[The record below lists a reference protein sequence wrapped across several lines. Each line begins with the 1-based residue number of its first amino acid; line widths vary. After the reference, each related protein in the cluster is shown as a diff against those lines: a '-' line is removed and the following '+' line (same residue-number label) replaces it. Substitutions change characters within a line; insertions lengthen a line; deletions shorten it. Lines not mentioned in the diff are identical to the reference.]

1 MIIAFFVFVFALFL
15 VLGAYLLA
23 THGTD
28 QKRAR
33 LQKRL
38 SEALLHSAHTEDIEV
53 VLARNELMSE
63 IPWMNQLLISLQ
75 ATFHLKRM
83 LDQAD
88 LHITPSRLLMF
99 SFMAGMLGGLAA
111 SVLTVFIPLM
121 LLAGF
126 ACASVPFVHVWFKR
140 RRRFDAFLEQLPD
153 ALDLVAR
160 ALSAGHAFSE
170 ALHMVST
177 EMPEPIAT
185 EFRKAYE
192 EQNLG
197 LSVKLALENLTQ
209 RMPLLDLKLCVTAVL
224 IQRETGGN
232 LAEILEKVSYTIR
245 ERFRILGDLKTLTTS
260 SRMSAWLLCGLPIF
274 VALAVTFLNPDYMS
288 VLWKDPRGH
297 YLIAVALFMQISGML
312 IVRKILKIQI

>member
-1 MIIAFFVFVFALFL
+1 MIMPFFVFVFALFL

-28 QKRAR
+28 KKRAR

-38 SEALLHSAHTEDIEV
+38 SEALLHSANSEDIDV
-53 VLARNELMSE
+53 ALARNELMSE
-63 IPWMNQLLISLQ
+63 IPWVNRTLISIQ
-75 ATFHLKRM
+75 AALHLKRM

-88 LHITPSRLLMF
+88 LHITPSRLIMF
-99 SFMAGMLGGLAA
+99 SFMSGMLGALAA
-111 SVLTVFIPLM
+111 SVLTVFVPLM
-121 LLAGF
+121 ILAGL
-126 ACASVPFVHVWFKR
+126 ATAMLPFVHVWWKR
-140 RRRFDAFLEQLPD
+140 KKRFDLFLEHLPD
-153 ALDLVAR
+153 ALDLMSR

-170 ALHMVST
+170 SLQMVSM
-177 EMPEPIAT
+177 EMPDPIAT

-209 RMPLLDLKLCVTAVL
+209 RIPLLDLKMCVTAIL

-232 LAEILEKVSYTIR
+232 LAEILEKVAYTIR

-260 SRMSAWLLCGLPIF
+260 SRMSAWLLCALPIT
-274 VALAVTFLNPDYMS
+274 VAVAVTVMNPEYMS

-297 YLIAVALFMQISGML
+297 YLIAAAMTMQVTGML
-312 IVRKILKIQI
+312 IVRKILKIKI

>member
-1 MIIAFFVFVFALFL
+1 MLISFLVFVFALFL

-23 THGTD
+23 THGTEK
-28 QKRAR
+28 KRAR

-38 SEALLHSAHTEDIEV
+38 SEALMHSAHTEDIDV

-63 IPWMNQLLISLQ
+63 IPWMNRMLINMQ
-75 ATFHLKRM
+75 ATLHLKRM

-111 SVLTVFIPLM
+111 SVLTVFIPIM
-121 LLAGF
+121 VLAGLV
-126 ACASVPFVHVWFKR
+126 CASLPLLHVWYRRKKR
-140 RRRFDAFLEQLPD
+140 FNSFLEQLPD
-153 ALDLVAR
+153 ALDLVSR
-160 ALSAGHAFSE
+160 AMSAGHAFSE

-185 EFRKAYE
+185 EFRKTYE

-209 RMPLLDLKLCVTAVL
+209 RMPLLDLRMCVTAVL

-260 SRMSAWLLCGLPIF
+260 SRMSAWLLCALPIF
-274 VALAVTFLNPDYMS
+274 VALAVTVMNPEYMS

-297 YLIAVALFMQISGML
+297 YLIAIALVMQITGML
-312 IVRKILKIQI
+312 IVRKILRIQI

>member
-1 MIIAFFVFVFALFL
+1 MLISFLVFLFGLFL

-28 QKRAR
+28 AKRAR
-33 LQKRL
+33 LRQRL
-38 SEALLHSAHTEDIEV
+38 SEALLHSSHTEDVEV

-63 IPWMNQLLISLQ
+63 IPWINRSLIRVQAALQ
-75 ATFHLKRM
+75 LKRM

-88 LHITPSRLLMF
+88 LHLTPSRLIMF
-99 SFMAGMLGGLAA
+99 SVMAGMLAALAA
-111 SVLTVFIPLM
+111 SVVSISILLILAAGVLAAAMPL
-121 LLAGF
+121 
-126 ACASVPFVHVWFKR
+126 VHVWWKR
-140 RRRFDAFLEQLPD
+140 KKRFDAFLEHLPD
-153 ALDLVAR
+153 ALDLMAR

-170 ALHMVST
+170 AMHMVSA

-185 EFRKAYE
+185 EFRKTYE

-197 LSVKLALENLTQ
+197 LSLKLALENLTQ
-209 RMPLLDLKLCVTAVL
+209 RIPLLDLRMCVTAVL

-232 LAEILEKVSYTIR
+232 LAEILEKVAYTIR
-245 ERFRILGDLKTLTTS
+245 ERFRIMGDLKTLTTS

-274 VALAVTFLNPDYMS
+274 VTIVITIMNPEYMN

-297 YLIAVALFMQISGML
+297 YLIATALFLQVSGML
-312 IVRKILKIQI
+312 IVRKILRIRI

>member
-1 MIIAFFVFVFALFL
+1 MIISFLVFVFALFL

-28 QKRAR
+28 KKRAR

-38 SEALLHSAHTEDIEV
+38 SEALLHSANVEDVDV

-63 IPWMNQLLISLQ
+63 IPWVNRTLINLQ
-75 ATFHLKRM
+75 AALQLKRM

-88 LHITPSRLLMF
+88 LAITPSRLLMF
-99 SFMAGMLGGLAA
+99 SFMAGMLGALAA

-121 LLAGF
+121 ILAGLVT
-126 ACASVPFVHVWFKR
+126 ASLPILHVWYKR
-140 RRRFDAFLEQLPD
+140 KKRFDAFLYHLPD
-153 ALDLVAR
+153 ALDLISR

-170 ALHMVST
+170 ALHMVSM

-197 LSVKLALENLTQ
+197 LSIKLALENLTQ
-209 RMPLLDLKLCVTAVL
+209 RIPLLDLKMCVTAIL

-232 LAEILEKVSYTIR
+232 LAEILEKVAYTIR
-245 ERFRILGDLKTLTTS
+245 ERFRIMGDLKTLTTS
-260 SRMSAWLLCGLPIF
+260 SRMSAWLLCGLPIV

-297 YLIAVALFMQISGML
+297 YLIALALVMQITGML
-312 IVRKILKIQI
+312 VVRKILKIQI

>member
-1 MIIAFFVFVFALFL
+1 MIISFLVFVFALFL
-15 VLGAYLLA
+15 VLGAYLFA

-28 QKRAR
+28 KKRAR

-38 SEALLHSAHTEDIEV
+38 SEALLHSANAEDVDV

-63 IPWMNQLLISLQ
+63 IPWVNRTLVDLQ
-75 ATFHLKRM
+75 AAMQLKRL

-99 SFMAGMLGGLAA
+99 SFMSGMLGALAA

-121 LLAGF
+121 ILAGLVT
-126 ACASVPFVHVWFKR
+126 ASLPIVHVWWKR
-140 RRRFDAFLEQLPD
+140 KQRFDAFLYHLPD
-153 ALDLVAR
+153 SLDLISR

-209 RMPLLDLKLCVTAVL
+209 RMPLLDLKLCVTAIL

-232 LAEILEKVSYTIR
+232 LAEILEKVAYTIR
-245 ERFRILGDLKTLTTS
+245 ERFRIMGDLKTLTTS
-260 SRMSAWLLCGLPIF
+260 SRMSAWLLCALPIG
-274 VALAVTFLNPDYMS
+274 VALAVTVMNPEYMS

-297 YLIAVALFMQISGML
+297 YLIAAALTMQISGML
-312 IVRKILKIQI
+312 IVRKILKIKI